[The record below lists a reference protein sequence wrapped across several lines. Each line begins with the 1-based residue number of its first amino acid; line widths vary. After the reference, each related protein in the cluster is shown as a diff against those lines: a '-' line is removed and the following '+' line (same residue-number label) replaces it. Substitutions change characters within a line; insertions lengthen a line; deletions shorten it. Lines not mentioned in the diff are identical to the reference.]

1 MNIEKSENVKNKS
14 WNYQPDLPILNSPL
28 FDWTPRPSSALK
40 WVLNR
45 WIKVTSS
52 SLFLIVAILVYNMG
66 QPTPETFLILAPGWI
81 FQIWVRNLIL
91 LGIFAGGLHLWFIT
105 FSMQGKR
112 LKFDA
117 RSMMLSLIHI

>member
-52 SLFLIVAILVYNMG
+52 SLVLIVAILVYNMG
-66 QPTPETFLILAPGWI
+66 QPTPETFLILAPG
-81 FQIWVRNLIL
+81 
-91 LGIFAGGLHLWFIT
+91 
-105 FSMQGKR
+105 
-112 LKFDA
+112 
-117 RSMMLSLIHI
+117 

>member
-52 SLFLIVAILVYNMG
+52 TLFLIVAILVYNIG
-66 QPTPETFLILAPGWI
+66 QTHPRDILGLGTGLDLSDLGAEPLTSRHFCGWPSSL
-81 FQIWVRNLIL
+81 VHYL
-91 LGIFAGGLHLWFIT
+91 L
-105 FSMQGKR
+105 
-112 LKFDA
+112 DA
-117 RSMMLSLIHI
+117 R